1 MKSLMAVVA
10 AAMAVVSFAQEAKV
24 AQDGARPE
32 RRSIRPAHPR
42 AERGMFGGG
51 VMPDPVMRVLSNP
64 QMLEKLGLTE
74 EQKAKLKAAVSARGA
89 DRDLQKKIRQ
99 GTEKQMQLMSA
110 ETIDEAAVMA
120 VIDEVF
126 EARKAAAKEQAK
138 RLIAAR
144 AVLTPE
150 QLSLLKAEMA
160 SMAPKRQR
168 PAKGAK
174 PAAEAK

>member
-64 QMLEKLGLTE
+64 QMLEKIGLTE
-74 EQKAKLKAAVSARGA
+74 EQKAKLKATVSTRGA

-126 EARKAAAKEQAK
+126 EARKAVAKEQAK

>member
-1 MKSLMAVVA
+1 MKSLMSVVA
-10 AAMAVVSFAQEAKV
+10 AAMAVVSFAQEATV

-42 AERGMFGGG
+42 AERGMLGGG
-51 VMPDPVMRVLSNP
+51 MMADPVMRVLANP
-64 QMLEKLGLTE
+64 QVCEKLGITE
-74 EQKAKLKAAVSARGA
+74 DQKAKLKAAVSGSGA

-99 GTEKQMQLMSA
+99 GMEKQMQLMSA

-126 EARKAAAKEQAK
+126 EARKAAAKDQAK
-138 RLIAAR
+138 RMIAAR

-150 QLSLLKAEMA
+150 QLSTLKAEMNIKG
-160 SMAPKRQR
+160 PRRQR
-168 PAKGAK
+168 SAKGAK

>member
-1 MKSLMAVVA
+1 MA
-10 AAMAVVSFAQEAKV
+10 
-24 AQDGARPE
+24 
-32 RRSIRPAHPR
+32 
-42 AERGMFGGG
+42 
-51 VMPDPVMRVLSNP
+51 DPVMRVLANP
-64 QMLEKLGLTE
+64 QVCEKLGITE
-74 EQKAKLKAAVSARGA
+74 DQKAKLKAAVSGSGA

-99 GTEKQMQLMSA
+99 GMEKQMQLMSA

-138 RLIAAR
+138 RMIAAR